1 MCKMNIKEVFMEK
14 RRLKLALS
22 IVSLVIVATLIVVG
36 VVLSLISYKYSW
48 NNRVDLVY
56 VPQEAKLTIEG
67 TAGGSTFVANAENGE
82 FDHSFW
88 EIPDVDTTF
97 TQNNKKITIN
107 FKFTNKC
114 TSKLKIT
121 ISGIHYDSKKRFET
135 TVLDGS
141 NLPLSVSRQPD
152 GTGEC
157 QITLESYQSV
167 SVVNLCYELKEQTVK
182 ISGDANDKQ
191 NLSIRVDKVA

>member
-1 MCKMNIKEVFMEK
+1 MEK

-56 VPQEAKLTIEG
+56 VPQEAKLTIEA
-67 TAGGSTFVANAENGE
+67 TAGDSSFVANAENGD

-97 TQNNKKITIN
+97 TQNNKKITIS

-114 TSKLKIT
+114 TSKLKVT
-121 ISGIHYDSKKRFET
+121 ISGIHFDSKKRFET
-135 TVLDGS
+135 TVLDGT
-141 NLPLSVSRQPD
+141 NFPLTTSRQPD

-157 QITLESYQSV
+157 QIILESYQSV
-167 SVVNLCYELKEQTVK
+167 SVVNLCYELKEETVR
-182 ISGDANDKQ
+182 ITGEASDNQ
-191 NLSIRVDKVA
+191 NLSIRVDKVE

>member
-1 MCKMNIKEVFMEK
+1 MYTKEVFMEK

-22 IVSLVIVATLIVVG
+22 IVSLMVVITLIATG
-36 VVLSLISYKYSW
+36 VALSLISYKYSW
-48 NNRVDLVY
+48 NNRVDLEY

-67 TAGGSTFVANAENGE
+67 SAGDSSFVANADNGQ
-82 FDHSFW
+82 FDNGFW
-88 EIPDVDTTF
+88 EIPNADTTF
-97 TQNNKKITIN
+97 TQNNKKITIS

-114 TSKLKIT
+114 TSKLKVT

-141 NLPLSVSRQPD
+141 NFPISVNRQPD

-167 SVVNLCYELKEQTVK
+167 SIVNLCYELKEQTVK
-182 ISGDANDKQ
+182 ITGDANDKQ
-191 NLSIRVDKVA
+191 NLIIKVDEAI